1 MKMRFPGFK
10 ILDRYI
16 LGKFLSTYFFAIAM
30 IIVIVVVFDYVEK
43 IDDFT
48 ELHAPLK
55 SVILDYYLNFIPYF
69 INQFSGLFTFIAC
82 IFFTSKMA
90 YQTEIVAMLS
100 GGMSFRRL
108 MWPYFLG
115 ALIIASLSLTLN
127 LWLIPISQ
135 RHIVAFEQQ
144 YIKRKQNTKYDRH
157 IYRQIEPGIFAYIR
171 GYNDGARQAS
181 FFVLERYESG
191 TMTHSLEASDAK
203 FNPETKRWT
212 APRYTK
218 REFDSAGTETFE
230 QFRNLDTLI
239 NLEAT
244 ELGEINDLIQ
254 TMNISELNAFLDQ
267 QRAKGSDSI
276 NLIEVEKHARYA
288 YPLSTFILTLIGVSL
303 SSRKVRGGTGL
314 HIGIGTG
321 LCFSYILFN
330 RFFEEFAKSGT
341 LPPGLAVWLPN
352 IIYLGIA
359 VYLRSMEKPQ
369 NYLSRLRRH
378 PLLWN
383 LALIAAI
390 ILAMAVAAHILMQ
403 LGTRHGARRTVPDLS
418 GVQLDQAQR
427 IARKHDLQLHIN
439 DSLFVPAYEGGIVLD
454 QLPEG
459 GVEVKPGRTV
469 YITINSFR
477 QKMVPVPYVA
487 GRSLRQA
494 KNMLEIAGL
503 EIAELVYRADMAT
516 NYVLE
521 EYCEGKPVTPTTRME
536 AEMGSGV
543 TLYVGVEEGY
553 GTTIVPR
560 LVGLPLAQAKGRLWE
575 LGLNVG
581 RVDFDEGVNLLN
593 QKDTRVYI
601 QTPGA
606 ERSAALGSKVDLR
619 LTLDEKKL
627 ARYRAEAEKQA
638 AVAAEE
644 RRAEEQQRADSLART
659 VLEEASAEPAEERP
673 ANNNEGFFD

>member
-16 LGKFLSTYFFAIAM
+16 LGKFLTTYFFSIAM

-55 SVILDYYLNFIPYF
+55 SVILEYYLNFIPYF

-115 ALIIASLSLTLN
+115 AFIIASLSLTLN

-135 RHIVAFEQQ
+135 RHIVSFEQQ
-144 YIKRKQNTKYDRH
+144 YIKRKQNTKFNIPPEGDDKLTLNLWLIPISQRHIVNFESQYIKRKQNTKFNRH

-181 FFVLERYESG
+181 FFALERYYSG
-191 TMTHSLEASDAK
+191 TMTHSLEASDVK

-218 REFDSAGTETFE
+218 REFDSLGMETFE

-239 NLEAT
+239 NLDVA

-254 TMNISELNAFLDQ
+254 TMNITELNDFLDQ
-267 QRAKGSDSI
+267 QRAKGSDAI
-276 NLIEVEKHARYA
+276 NIIEVEKHARYA

-352 IIYLGIA
+352 IIYLFIA
-359 VYLRSMEKPQ
+359 VYL
-369 NYLSRLRRH
+369 Y
-378 PLLWN
+378 
-383 LALIAAI
+383 
-390 ILAMAVAAHILMQ
+390 
-403 LGTRHGARRTVPDLS
+403 
-418 GVQLDQAQR
+418 
-427 IARKHDLQLHIN
+427 RKA
-439 DSLFVPAYEGGIVLD
+439 P
-454 QLPEG
+454 
-459 GVEVKPGRTV
+459 K
-469 YITINSFR
+469 
-477 QKMVPVPYVA
+477 
-487 GRSLRQA
+487 
-494 KNMLEIAGL
+494 
-503 EIAELVYRADMAT
+503 
-516 NYVLE
+516 
-521 EYCEGKPVTPTTRME
+521 
-536 AEMGSGV
+536 
-543 TLYVGVEEGY
+543 
-553 GTTIVPR
+553 
-560 LVGLPLAQAKGRLWE
+560 
-575 LGLNVG
+575 
-581 RVDFDEGVNLLN
+581 
-593 QKDTRVYI
+593 
-601 QTPGA
+601 
-606 ERSAALGSKVDLR
+606 
-619 LTLDEKKL
+619 
-627 ARYRAEAEKQA
+627 
-638 AVAAEE
+638 
-644 RRAEEQQRADSLART
+644 
-659 VLEEASAEPAEERP
+659 
-673 ANNNEGFFD
+673 